1 MSTKIV
7 EGFFNEL
14 INIRDNHEL
23 SVSII
28 LDIIEKSTF
37 SKETKD
43 ELKKRI
49 NSHKHCERE
58 FLEDEDNEEGSSPFV
73 VVNYGGVNT
82 ALECECCYNVIID
95 DEILE
100 MMN

>member
-7 EGFFNEL
+7 ESFFNEL
-14 INIRDNHEL
+14 INMRDNHKL

-43 ELKKRI
+43 ILKKRI
-49 NSHKHCERE
+49 NSHKDCEIE
-58 FLEDEDNEEGSSPFV
+58 FLEDEDNEEGNFPFV
-73 VVNYGGVNT
+73 VANYGGVNKS
-82 ALECECCYNVIID
+82 LECECCYTVIID

>member
-7 EGFFNEL
+7 ESFFKEL
-14 INIRDNHEL
+14 INMRDNHKL

-37 SKETKD
+37 NEEIKD
-43 ELKKRI
+43 ELKDRI
-49 NSHKHCERE
+49 NSHKYCERE
-58 FLEDEDNEEGSSPFV
+58 FLEDEYNEEGSSPFV
-73 VVNYGGVNT
+73 VANYGGVNKS
-82 ALECECCYNVIID
+82 LECECCYSVIID
-95 DEILE
+95 DETLE